1 MFKDNIKKEPT
12 IFLLKARFSRRN
24 SNAIPTGDGIQE
36 GLSTPLPKYRP

>member
-36 GLSTPLPKYRP
+36 GLLTPLPKYRP